1 MINPNMK
8 SCILGYIIKN
18 FKRRVKF
25 VKSSKARCQ
34 VQLGLVEGR
43 AHNYVY
49 VSKIMLRKKL
59 QRHMSEIHGKA
70 KQVITNLGIEEA
82 LIMENNN
89 KYQCRK
95 DRNNLHIIKL
105 VPTVHFLEHN
115 NVPVKAL

>member
-1 MINPNMK
+1 MINPDMK

-70 KQVITNLGIEEA
+70 KQAITNLGIEEA
-82 LIMENNN
+82 LIMENSN
-89 KYQCRK
+89 KYQCK
-95 DRNNLHIIKL
+95 KERNNLHIVKFVLI
-105 VPTVHFLEHN
+105 VHFLPN
-115 NVPVKAL
+115 KNVPVKAL